1 MTTSR
6 HSGVYE
12 MMKDALPNCE
22 PSTHRSVP
30 KGSLPPPHRLDEWPW
45 VPPAI
50 AALGVGQ
57 LFSSLKDQ
65 RFRTRPF
72 RYAVSRPRPVSTTIC
87 RYKPRCFLPTRND
100 WLSTVTVPA
109 TLTRRG
115 VIRCRRNPGRRS
127 PRVMAHP
134 GLPQIQTCRLPASG
148 SSSHDFAAQLKG
160 LWTTRALGRPYRS
173 SSRSKSDHERGL
185 PRRRRD
191 SHRFQICRAPRR
203 KFWRLA
209 MLPMIP

>member
-1 MTTSR
+1 MVPTCSGPDNTLSRTIAFRYIYGPGLILSTLARAKIRYPKLTPVNHAARRETSR
-6 HSGVYE
+6 
-12 MMKDALPNCE
+12 LPQ
-22 PSTHRSVP
+22 
-30 KGSLPPPHRLDEWPW
+30 PW
-45 VPPAI
+45 SRQTWN
-50 AALGVGQ
+50 VGQ
-57 LFSSLKDQ
+57 HVQD
-65 RFRTRPF
+65 
-72 RYAVSRPRPVSTTIC
+72 YWA
-87 RYKPRCFLPTRND
+87 
-100 WLSTVTVPA
+100 
-109 TLTRRG
+109 G
-115 VIRCRRNPGRRS
+115 S

>member
-1 MTTSR
+1 MSLGNPVSK
-6 HSGVYE
+6 SGV
-12 MMKDALPNCE
+12 
-22 PSTHRSVP
+22 
-30 KGSLPPPHRLDEWPW
+30 
-45 VPPAI
+45 
-50 AALGVGQ
+50 GVEI
-57 LFSSLKDQ
+57 Q
-65 RFRTRPF
+65 RN
-72 RYAVSRPRPVSTTIC
+72 PVSVHGG
-87 RYKPRCFLPTRND
+87 K
-100 WLSTVTVPA
+100 S
-109 TLTRRG
+109 G
-115 VIRCRRNPGRRS
+115 VMVGNPVSVHHSWEIRAGS

>member
-1 MTTSR
+1 MTLIISVATQRVIVQASDRRVTSEAQVLDDKR
-6 HSGVYE
+6 NKAIYLHCRDAQACISFAGVARIE
-12 MMKDALPNCE
+12 A
-22 PSTHRSVP
+22 
-30 KGSLPPPHRLDEWPW
+30 G
-45 VPPAI
+45 
-50 AALGVGQ
+50 
-57 LFSSLKDQ
+57 
-65 RFRTRPF
+65 
-72 RYAVSRPRPVSTTIC
+72 TI
-87 RYKPRCFLPTRND
+87 R
-100 WLSTVTVPA
+100 A
-109 TLTRRG
+109 G
-115 VIRCRRNPGRRS
+115 S